1 MCHGTFI
8 EQGSVEQRQ
17 ESRLP
22 EGVTAVHQL
31 VAAALE
37 ASLEAH
43 LPADHP
49 ALRAEGHTTHPNLVL
64 VFHLL
69 VS

>member
-1 MCHGTFI
+1 MHLEHLPSTRGAAVRYSTFF

-22 EGVTAVHQL
+22 ERVAAVHQFI
-31 VAAALE
+31 AAALE

-49 ALRAEGHTTHPNLVL
+49 PLRRTHDI
-64 VFHLL
+64 
-69 VS
+69 